1 MSKTTITTAVLLF
14 LSFSGINFPQMVH
27 VITVQD
33 FSFTPQSLT
42 VQVGDTV
49 RWNAVQGHHN
59 VRADDNSFTS
69 GPPATAPWTFNHVF
83 ASTGTNPYYCEPH
96 GGPGGTGM
104 SGTVIVTPAV
114 SVDENKNV
122 VKEFKLDQNYP
133 NPFNPSTSIKFQ
145 IPSSGFVSL
154 KVYDLLGREVSTLIS
169 EYKSSGNYEI
179 EFNASKLT
187 SGFYIYQLKSSSFI
201 QTKKMLL
208 LK

>member
-1 MSKTTITTAVLLF
+1 MSKKTITIAILLF
-14 LSFSGINFPQMVH
+14 ISFCGINFPQTVH
-27 VITVQD
+27 IITVQD
-33 FSFTPQSLT
+33 FSFTPSSIT

-59 VRADDNSFTS
+59 VLADDNSFTS
-69 GPPATAPWTFNHVF
+69 GPPTTAPWTFNHVF
-83 ASTGTNPYYCEPH
+83 TSTGTNPYYCEPH
-96 GGPGGTGM
+96 GGPGGSGM

-114 SVDENKNV
+114 NVGEDENII
-122 VKEFKLDQNYP
+122 KEFKLDQNYP
-133 NPFNPSTSIKFQ
+133 NPFNPSTNIKFQ

-187 SGFYIYQLKSSSFI
+187 TGFYVYQLKSGSFV